1 MASWAK
7 VFYPKE
13 KEEEEEEEERRKGVP
28 RTDEERTARHK
39 ELYGTSNLPP
49 RGTGLKPKQR
59 RYIR

>member
-7 VFYPKE
+7 VFYPK
-13 KEEEEEEEERRKGVP
+13 EEEERRKGVP
-28 RTDEERTARHK
+28 RTDEEREARHK

>member
-13 KEEEEEEEERRKGVP
+13 KEEEERRKGVP